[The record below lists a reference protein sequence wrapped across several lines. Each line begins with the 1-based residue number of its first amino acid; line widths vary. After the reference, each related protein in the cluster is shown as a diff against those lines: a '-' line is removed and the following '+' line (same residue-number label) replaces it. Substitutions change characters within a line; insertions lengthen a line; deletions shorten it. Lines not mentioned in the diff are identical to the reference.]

1 MAAITITEILG
12 GDNIAGSRLTINDN
26 FKKLANGLN
35 TVETFLNTSPAG
47 GSLNIGNL
55 QVLKYTQPDTATLF
69 TCQASGSFAGNLIVT
84 KDLSVSQ
91 SINAALDLTASR
103 NITFASTPGGTPG
116 SFTSSVSS
124 KFNGQFGR
132 TQLYAA
138 QTGSAADN
146 PQDLTP
152 TGNTTRSITSVDGY
166 RVLRID
172 LSTYNGSLAATNC
185 NTILLPQV
193 VLANY
198 GQILTIIVD
207 TKSAN
212 AMTNFTISNTNF
224 AAGSMTTGIVFG
236 TPNADAVYR
245 QAVTVFGDQKGWR
258 VLNATGVT
266 IS

>member
-55 QVLKYTQPDTATLF
+55 QVLKYSQADTATLF
-69 TCQASGSFAGNLIVT
+69 SCQASGSFAGNLTVT
-84 KDLSVSQ
+84 KDISASQ
-91 SINAALDLTASR
+91 SVNAALDLTASR
-103 NITFASTPGGTPG
+103 NITFDGTATGGG
-116 SFTSSVSS
+116 SLTSSVSS
-124 KFNGQFGR
+124 KFNGQFGS
-132 TQLYAA
+132 TQMYAA
-138 QTGSAADN
+138 QTGSAAVN
-146 PQDLTP
+146 PQSLTQ
-152 TGNTTRSITSVDGY
+152 TGNTTRNITSVDGY
-166 RVLRID
+166 RVLRVD
-172 LSTYNGSLAATNC
+172 LSTYNSAQTANNCDTVILPAVAA
-185 NTILLPQV
+185 
-193 VLANY
+193 ANQ

-207 TKSAN
+207 TKSTN
-212 AMTNFTISNTNF
+212 AMTNFTVSNTNF

-236 TPNADAVYR
+236 TPNADGVYR

-258 VLNATGVT
+258 ILNATGVT